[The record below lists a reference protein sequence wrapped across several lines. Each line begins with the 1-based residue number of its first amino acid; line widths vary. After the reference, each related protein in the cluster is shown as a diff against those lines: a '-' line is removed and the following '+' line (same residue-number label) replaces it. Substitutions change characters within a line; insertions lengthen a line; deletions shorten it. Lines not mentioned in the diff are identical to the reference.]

1 MFDVI
6 KNYLFGLKTGTLTG
20 CLTCIRYRNRTQPR
34 FDKKLPCE
42 SPLGRGA
49 EKEALPESFQAF
61 EFDSARTSVK
71 VYFFILFSLDKLI
84 FLFGQ
89 KYPFLKTNGR
99 N

>member
-1 MFDVI
+1 MLSEITFWSE
-6 KNYLFGLKTGTLTG
+6 NGALTG

-42 SPLGRGA
+42 PPLGRGA
-49 EKEALPESFQAF
+49 EKEALPHRFKPLNSTPPEPL
-61 EFDSARTSVK
+61 EK
-71 VYFFILFSLDKLI
+71 FFILFSLDKLI